1 MSAEKHIKRGNMS
14 EADGILREGTHL
26 IPLSEIY
33 AEDQDRTTFSKAK
46 LEELAADMKVSGQA
60 QAIMVRPKPDKR
72 GKYVIVFGE
81 RRVRAA
87 RMLGWEQIRAEVRD
101 IDSLETARL
110 QYSENQARVD
120 LNPIED
126 ARAIRRRM
134 QAEGWNFVQAAAGLG
149 RRETSLHERV
159 KLLDLIEPMVQMLE
173 LGQVKV
179 SFGVA
184 MIRLNTEMQWAAYG
198 YLQKQSKPQVA
209 IFERY
214 CDQLYMRQ
222 QQPALLPLEEVEQ
235 GIQPTYSAGG
245 TQGGGV
251 DASGTDSVPAYSPH
265 PGLPKLPR
273 GKSVGVVLEKYIE
286 QLRED
291 SDPVR
296 QEAAR
301 VLEHV
306 YSDLRASNKIKG

>member
-1 MSAEKHIKRGNMS
+1 MGG
-14 EADGILREGTHL
+14 DGILRDGTHL

-33 AEDQDRTTFSKAK
+33 AVKQDRQDFNDVK
-46 LEELAADMKVSGQA
+46 LELLAADMGASGQA
-60 QAIMVRPKPDKR
+60 QAIMVRPKPCEQGR
-72 GKYVIVFGE
+72 YVIIFGE

-87 RMLGWEQIRAEVRD
+87 RMLGWQDIRAEVRD
-101 IDSLETARL
+101 IDDLEVARL

-198 YLQKQSKPQVA
+198 YLQKEARPQVA
-209 IFERY
+209 SFERY

-222 QQPALLPLEEVEQ
+222 QQATLLPLEEFEQ
-235 GIQPTYSAGG
+235 GLPSAYSTGP
-245 TQGGGV
+245 
-251 DASGTDSVPAYSPH
+251 SGTGDAGAENSGTESVPAYSPH

-273 GKSVGVVLEKYIE
+273 GKSVGIVLEKYIE

-301 VLEHV
+301 VVEHV
-306 YSDLRASNKIKG
+306 YGELRAANKIRA